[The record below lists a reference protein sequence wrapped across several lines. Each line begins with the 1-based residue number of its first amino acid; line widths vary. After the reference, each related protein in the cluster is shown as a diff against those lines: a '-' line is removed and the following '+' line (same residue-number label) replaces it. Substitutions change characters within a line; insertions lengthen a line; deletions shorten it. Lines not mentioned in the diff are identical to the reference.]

1 VTNNSTKNQIIA
13 EFAAIKNLEECAY
26 ELYTKAASD
35 PQISDNKIRKVFEEI
50 AADEKRHIELVQ
62 KIIDIVSSKLL

>member
-1 VTNNSTKNQIIA
+1 MTKGSTKNEIIA
-13 EFAAIKNLEECAY
+13 EFTAMKNLEECAY

-35 PQISDNKIRKVFEEI
+35 PQISDNKIKIIFEEI

-62 KIIDIVSSKLL
+62 KIIDIATIKL

>member
-1 VTNNSTKNQIIA
+1 VTNNSTKNQIIV
-13 EFAAIKNLEECAY
+13 EFTAMKNLEECAY

-35 PQISDNKIRKVFEEI
+35 PQISDNKIRIAFEEI